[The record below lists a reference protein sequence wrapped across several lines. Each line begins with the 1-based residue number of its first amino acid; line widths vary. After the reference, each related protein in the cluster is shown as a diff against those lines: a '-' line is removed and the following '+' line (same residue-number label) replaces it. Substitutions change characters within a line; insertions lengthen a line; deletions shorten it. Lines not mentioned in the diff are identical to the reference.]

1 MMGIIKVHK
10 KIKWVVFFVL
20 LGAMIV
26 IGITSLTTM
35 KQLDNL
41 SQSLRDRDLQLIGTF
56 GVNPITEQAIL
67 EIWKGIK
74 NEEAIERGKKLL
86 EPYGYIDEFQTDS
99 TTMIKHLKNQIII
112 TYLII
117 LFATGICC
125 AILLLLVIYI
135 QKMELNQIAQ
145 IVNGFI
151 REDYTYMDPIIK
163 EGVELPLS
171 CSS

>member
-1 MMGIIKVHK
+1 MGIIKVHK
-10 KIKWVVFFVL
+10 KIKWVVFIVL

-56 GVNPITEQAIL
+56 GVNPNAEQAIL

-86 EPYGYIDEFQTDS
+86 
-99 TTMIKHLKNQIII
+99 
-112 TYLII
+112 
-117 LFATGICC
+117 
-125 AILLLLVIYI
+125 
-135 QKMELNQIAQ
+135 
-145 IVNGFI
+145 
-151 REDYTYMDPIIK
+151 
-163 EGVELPLS
+163 
-171 CSS
+171 